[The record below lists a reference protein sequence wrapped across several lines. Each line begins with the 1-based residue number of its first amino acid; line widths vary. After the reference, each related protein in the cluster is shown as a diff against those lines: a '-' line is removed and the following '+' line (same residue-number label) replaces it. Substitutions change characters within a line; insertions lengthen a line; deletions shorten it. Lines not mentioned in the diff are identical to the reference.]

1 MFLKTNVSCY
11 SRRQKKIREQVDSVY
26 RYLQYLCDLLEDE
39 GSNEVHRPNPHS
51 ISINESNQILQGV
64 KELFKQSTWEEQI
77 RLMTIAPLNWGRI
90 ELSQWFESTD
100 HQARQAILLR
110 RDQYVL
116 AYPEYCRGNKTLA
129 EETIESVVQFYLQ
142 DGVSRISSNTKDV
155 LKIKGELVP
164 VRFMEMSIRE
174 AVRKFYEDN
183 PTVNIGKSTFYSL
196 RPRQVKITCPHDTC
210 MCQVHENM
218 NLLLQVGG
226 FSNGKVNKNAK
237 FFSYTAGI

>member
-1 MFLKTNVSCY
+1 MSKLLFRVFVRTNVSYY
-11 SRRQKKIREQVDSVY
+11 SRRHKKIREQVDSVY
-26 RYLQYLCDLLEDE
+26 RYLQYLCDLLEDK
-39 GSNEVHRPNPHS
+39 GSNEVHDPNPHS
-51 ISINESNQILQGV
+51 ISMNESNQILQGV

-77 RLMTIAPLNWGRI
+77 RLMTIAPLNWGRT
-90 ELSQWFESTD
+90 ELSQWFGSTD

-110 RDQYVL
+110 RDQYAL

-155 LKIKGELVP
+155 LRINGELVP

-174 AVRKFYEDN
+174 ALRKFYEDN
-183 PTVNIGKSTFYSL
+183 PTVNIGKSTFYCL

-218 NLLLQVGG
+218 NLLLQVGE
-226 FSNGKVNKNAK
+226 FLMER
-237 FFSYTAGI
+237 